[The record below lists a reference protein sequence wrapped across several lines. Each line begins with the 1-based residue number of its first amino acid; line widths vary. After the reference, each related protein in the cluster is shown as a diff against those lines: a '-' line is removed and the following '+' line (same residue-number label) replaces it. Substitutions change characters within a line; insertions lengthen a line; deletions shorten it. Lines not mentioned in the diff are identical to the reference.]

1 MPQGTAEHVKEDVA
15 PWTCRRFERARLA
28 WRTRGIGREG
38 RLVRGGLAHVLPG
51 ALQLQ
56 QEPGD
61 AGGGANERANGRRA
75 GNAGAGGFSGRVKR
89 AIIAVGRLSTLES
102 SACAI
107 PTIGGTAMSAR
118 ILKPSHRDAMAPVS
132 IIVAH
137 AKLVHCSVPTL
148 AHLARECQRKYCT
161 SYRNCVVYAVCL
173 HTHAPHPCIHLQYH
187 SIAAVA
193 LGAREN
199 HCRFL
204 PWVRAT
210 FSF

>member
-1 MPQGTAEHVKEDVA
+1 MEALRTFFPEHCNCSKSPA
-15 PWTCRRFERARLA
+15 
-28 WRTRGIGREG
+28 TR
-38 RLVRGGLAHVLPG
+38 
-51 ALQLQ
+51 
-56 QEPGD
+56 
-61 AGGGANERANGRRA
+61 GGGANERARGRRA

-89 AIIAVGRLSTLES
+89 AIIAVWRLSTLES
-102 SACAI
+102 GACAI
-107 PTIGGTAMSAR
+107 PAIGGTAMSAR
-118 ILKPSHRDAMAPVS
+118 ILQPSHRDAMVPVS

-137 AKLVHCSVPTL
+137 AKLVHCSVPIL

-161 SYRNCVVYAVCL
+161 SYRNCVVCAVCL

>member
-1 MPQGTAEHVKEDVA
+1 MGNCSKSPA
-15 PWTCRRFERARLA
+15 
-28 WRTRGIGREG
+28 TR
-38 RLVRGGLAHVLPG
+38 
-51 ALQLQ
+51 
-56 QEPGD
+56 
-61 AGGGANERANGRRA
+61 GGANERANGRRA

-137 AKLVHCSVPTL
+137 AKLVHCSVPIL

-161 SYRNCVVYAVCL
+161 SYRNCVVCAVCL

-204 PWVRAT
+204 LWVRAT
-210 FSF
+210 FPF